1 MQTGASPELPSGQR
15 SFCPGTTCL
24 EPGVSLWFGWRKME
38 DQLSPGHLDS
48 EQNLEHEE
56 REREKKGGTVNISTT
71 F

>member
-15 SFCPGTTCL
+15 SFCPGTICP

-38 DQLSPGHLDS
+38 DQLSLGHLDS

-56 REREKKGGTVNISTT
+56 KKEE
-71 F
+71 